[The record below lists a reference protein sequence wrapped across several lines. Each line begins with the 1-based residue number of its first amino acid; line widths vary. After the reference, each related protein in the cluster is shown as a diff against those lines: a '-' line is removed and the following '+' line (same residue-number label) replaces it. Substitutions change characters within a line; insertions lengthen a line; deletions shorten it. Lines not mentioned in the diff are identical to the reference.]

1 MPRVAVPVTQ
11 SSRAGT
17 VLPAAT
23 TGDATN
29 NHSVAN
35 DGRVILMVKNTNATS
50 TARSVTSRTVRSV
63 DGLTAPTRVESIPA
77 GETQLFGPFDPNDYG
92 TTLQVDVDHAE
103 LVINAIRI

>member
-1 MPRVAVPVTQ
+1 MPRVDVPVTQ

-50 TARSVTSRTVRSV
+50 TARSITFYTVRSI

-92 TTLQVDVDHAE
+92 TVLQIDVAHAE
-103 LVINAIRI
+103 LVLNAIRV

>member
-29 NHSVAN
+29 NHSVVN
-35 DGRVILMVKNTNATS
+35 DGRVILMVKNTGATS
-50 TARSVTSRTVRSV
+50 RNITFALTTTVDGLAVTSR
-63 DGLTAPTRVESIPA
+63 VEAIPA
-77 GETQLFGPFDPNDYG
+77 GETQLFGPFDPNSYG
-92 TTLQVDVDHAE
+92 STLNVDVAHAE
-103 LVINAIRI
+103 LVLNAIRV

>member
-1 MPRVAVPVTQ
+1 MPRIAVPVTQ

-35 DGRVILMVKNTNATS
+35 DGRTILEVNNTGASSRNITFILTATVDGL
-50 TARSVTSRTVRSV
+50 AVTSR
-63 DGLTAPTRVESIPA
+63 VEAIPA
-77 GETQLFGPFDPNDYG
+77 GETQLFGPFDPNTYG
-92 TTLQVDVDHAE
+92 TTLNFDVAHAE
-103 LVINAIRI
+103 LTMNAIRV

>member
-11 SSRAGT
+11 STRAGA

-35 DGRVILMVKNTNATS
+35 DGRVTLLVKNTGAS
-50 TARSVTSRTVRSV
+50 SRNITFLTRVSV
-63 DGLTAPTRVESIPA
+63 DGLAAPSRVEAVPA
-77 GETQLFGPFDPNDYG
+77 GETQLFGPFPVNDYG
-92 TTLQVDVDHAE
+92 STLQVDVAHAE
-103 LVINAIRI
+103 LTINAIRI

>member
-17 VLPAAT
+17 VLPTAT

-35 DGRVILMVKNTNATS
+35 DGRVILMVKNTGATS
-50 TARSVTSRTVRSV
+50 RNITFALTTTV
-63 DGLTAPTRVESIPA
+63 DGLAVTARVEAIPA
-77 GETQLFGPFDPNDYG
+77 GETQLFGPFDPNSYG
-92 TTLQVDVDHAE
+92 TSLSVDVAHAE
-103 LVINAIRI
+103 LVLNAIRV

>member
-35 DGRVILMVKNTNATS
+35 DGRAILMVKNTGAS
-50 TARSVTSRTVRSV
+50 SRNITFLLTKTV
-63 DGLTAPTRVESIPA
+63 DGLGVTSRVESIPA

-92 TTLQVDVDHAE
+92 STLNVDVAHAE
-103 LVINAIRI
+103 LVLNAIRV

>member
-1 MPRVAVPVTQ
+1 MARVAVPVTQ

-35 DGRVILMVKNTNATS
+35 DGRVILMVKNTNASS
-50 TARSVTSRTVRSV
+50 TARSITFLLTATVDGLAVTSR
-63 DGLTAPTRVESIPA
+63 VESVPA
-77 GETQLFGPFDPNDYG
+77 GETQLFGPFDPNSYG
-92 TTLQVDVDHAE
+92 STLNVDVAHAE
-103 LVINAIRI
+103 LVLNAIRI

>member
-35 DGRVILMVKNTNATS
+35 DGRVILLVENTGAS
-50 TARSVTSRTVRSV
+50 SRNITFYTTVSV
-63 DGLTAPTRVESIPA
+63 DGLTAPTRVEAVPA
-77 GETQLFGPFDPNDYG
+77 GETQLFGPFPVNDYG
-92 TTLQVDVDHAE
+92 STLNVDVAHAE
-103 LVINAIRI
+103 LVLNAIRI

>member
-17 VLPAAT
+17 VLPTPT

-35 DGRVILMVKNTNATS
+35 DGRVILMVKNTGATVSRNITFALTS
-50 TARSVTSRTVRSV
+50 TV
-63 DGLTAPTRVESIPA
+63 DGLSVTARVESIPL
-77 GETQLFGPFDPNDYG
+77 GETQLFGPFDPNQYG
-92 TTLQVDVDHAE
+92 TTLNVDVAHAE
-103 LVINAIRI
+103 LVLNAIRV

>member
-11 SSRAGT
+11 STRSGT

-35 DGRVILMVKNTNATS
+35 DGRVILMVKNTGASSRN
-50 TARSVTSRTVRSV
+50 VTFYTTVSV
-63 DGLTAPTRVESIPA
+63 DGLTAPTRIESVPA
-77 GETQLFGPFDPNDYG
+77 GETQLFGPFPVNDYG
-92 TTLQVDVDHAE
+92 SSLSVDVAHAE
-103 LVINAIRI
+103 LTLNAIRV